1 MILPT
6 PLKKYWMI
14 KFLALF
20 LFLFTN
26 LFSNAQELLANVVI
40 NHSSVQS
47 SDDYIYDNMKKSFLE
62 FLNNRK
68 WTGDKYKLEERI
80 ECSFFITINSRNIS
94 SNTFSG
100 TLQVQSG
107 RPVYGTN
114 YKSTMFIVND
124 NDFDF
129 TYIDQQPLDFNQ
141 NEFTSN
147 LTSVLAYYAYVIL
160 GIDYDSFSK
169 EGGGIYF
176 TKAFDIATLSQNGGG
191 IGWRSTDGSQ
201 NRYWLIENINN
212 GAFKSFRDCLYKYH
226 REGLDL
232 MQSNKKQGEY
242 SIYKSLLA
250 LEAIHKRQPSS
261 YLLQVFFN
269 AKSDEVV
276 NIFKNA
282 SDEQKEKLVP
292 LLIKIDPGNTKKY
305 NKIIKGN

>member
-1 MILPT
+1 
-6 PLKKYWMI
+6 MI

-68 WTGDKYKLEERI
+68 WTGDKFKLEERI

>member
-1 MILPT
+1 MTRYFAFFSFVFI
-6 PLKKYWMI
+6 
-14 KFLALF
+14 AG
-20 LFLFTN
+20 FT
-26 LFSNAQELLANVVI
+26 NAQELLANVVI
-40 NHSSVQS
+40 NHQSVQS
-47 SDDYIYDNMKKSFLE
+47 SDDYIYDNMQNSFLE

-68 WTGDKYKLEERI
+68 WTGDKYQLEERI
-80 ECSFFITINSRNIS
+80 ECSFFITINSRNVS

-107 RPVYGTN
+107 RPIYGTN

-129 TYIDQQPLDFNQ
+129 TYVDQQPLDFNQ

-169 EGGGIYF
+169 EGGGKYF
-176 TKAFDIATLSQNGGG
+176 TKAFDIMNLSQNGGE
-191 IGWRSTDGSQ
+191 GWKPTHGSQ

-212 GAFKSFRDCLYKYH
+212 GAFKPFRNCLYEYH
-226 REGLDL
+226 REGLDI
-232 MQSNKKQGEY
+232 MQSNKKQGES

-250 LEAIHKRQPSS
+250 LESIHKRQPSS

-282 SDEQKEKLVP
+282 SDQQKQKLVP

>member
-1 MILPT
+1 
-6 PLKKYWMI
+6 
-14 KFLALF
+14 
-20 LFLFTN
+20 
-26 LFSNAQELLANVVI
+26 
-40 NHSSVQS
+40 
-47 SDDYIYDNMKKSFLE
+47 
-62 FLNNRK
+62 
-68 WTGDKYKLEERI
+68 
-80 ECSFFITINSRNIS
+80 
-94 SNTFSG
+94 
-100 TLQVQSG
+100 
-107 RPVYGTN
+107 
-114 YKSTMFIVND
+114 MFIVND

-129 TYIDQQPLDFNQ
+129 TYVDQQPLDFNP

-147 LTSVLAYYAYVIL
+147 LTSVLAYYAYLIL
-160 GIDYDSFSK
+160 GVDYDSFSK
-169 EGGGIYF
+169 EGGGKYF
-176 TKAFDIATLSQNGGG
+176 TKAFDIMTLSQNGGG
-191 IGWRSTDGSQ
+191 IGWRPTDGSQ

-282 SDEQKEKLVP
+282 PDDQKKKLVP

>member
-1 MILPT
+1 MN
-6 PLKKYWMI
+6 KYV
-14 KFLALF
+14 ALF
-20 LFLFTN
+20 LFAIITGFT
-26 LFSNAQELLANVVI
+26 NAQELLANVVI
-40 NHSSVQS
+40 NHQQVQS

-80 ECSFFITINSRNIS
+80 ECSFFITISSRNVS

-107 RPVYGTN
+107 RPIYGTN

-129 TYIDQQPLDFNQ
+129 TYVDQQPLDFNQ

-160 GIDYDSFSK
+160 GIDYDSFGK
-169 EGGGIYF
+169 EGGGSYF
-176 TKAFDIATLSQNGGG
+176 TKAFDIVTLSQNGGG

-212 GAFKSFRDCLYKYH
+212 GAFKAFRDCLYKYH

-282 SDEQKEKLVP
+282 PDDQKKKLVP

>member
-1 MILPT
+1 MN
-6 PLKKYWMI
+6 KY
-14 KFLALF
+14 LALF
-20 LFLFTN
+20 LFGIITGFT
-26 LFSNAQELLANVVI
+26 NAQELLANVVI
-40 NHSSVQS
+40 NHQQVQS

-80 ECSFFITINSRNIS
+80 ECSFFITISSRNVS
-94 SNTFSG
+94 SNSFSG

-107 RPVYGTN
+107 RPIYGTN

-129 TYIDQQPLDFNQ
+129 TYVDQQPLDFNQ

-147 LTSVLAYYAYVIL
+147 LTSVLAYYAYLIL

-169 EGGGIYF
+169 EGGGNYF
-176 TKAFDIATLSQNGGG
+176 TKAFDIMTLSQNGGG
-191 IGWRSTDGSQ
+191 IGWRPTDGSQ

-212 GAFKSFRDCLYKYH
+212 GAFKAFRDCLYKYH

-282 SDEQKEKLVP
+282 SDAQKQKLVP

-305 NKIIKGN
+305 NKIIKRN

>member
-1 MILPT
+1 MY
-6 PLKKYWMI
+6 KY
-14 KFLALF
+14 FALF
-20 LFLFTN
+20 LFLFVVR
-26 LFSNAQELLANVVI
+26 FAEGQELLANVVI
-40 NHSSVQS
+40 NHQQVQS
-47 SDDYIYDNMKKSFLE
+47 SDDYIYDNMKKSFVE

-80 ECSFFITINSRNIS
+80 ECSFFITISSRNVS

-107 RPVYGTN
+107 RPIYGTN

-129 TYIDQQPLDFNQ
+129 TYVDQQPLDFNP

-160 GIDYDSFSK
+160 GIDYDSFGK
-169 EGGGIYF
+169 EGGGKFF
-176 TKAFDIATLSQNGGG
+176 TKAFDVMTLSQNGGG
-191 IGWRSTDGSQ
+191 IGWRPTDGSQ

-212 GAFKSFRDCLYKYH
+212 GAFKAFRDCLYKYH

-276 NIFKNA
+276 NIFRNA
-282 SDEQKEKLVP
+282 SDAQKQKLVP

>member
-1 MILPT
+1 MT
-6 PLKKYWMI
+6 KYLVI
-14 KFLALF
+14 IS
-20 LFLFTN
+20 FLFTCVIAN
-26 LFSNAQELLANVVI
+26 GQELLANVVI
-40 NHSSVQS
+40 NHQQVQS
-47 SDDYIYDNMKKSFLE
+47 SDDYIYDNMKKSFVE

-80 ECSFFITINSRNIS
+80 ECSFFITINSRNGNS
-94 SNTFSG
+94 FTGS
-100 TLQVQSG
+100 LQVQSG
-107 RPVYGTN
+107 RPIFGTN

-129 TYIDQQPLDFNQ
+129 SYVDQQPLDFNQ

-147 LTSVLAYYAYVIL
+147 LTSVLAYYSYIIL

-169 EGGGIYF
+169 DGGSKYF
-176 TKAFDIATLSQNGGG
+176 TKAFDIMTLAGNGGG
-191 IGWRSTDGSQ
+191 LGWRSTDGSQ

-212 GAFKSFRDCLYKYH
+212 GAFKAFRECLYKFH
-226 REGLDL
+226 REGLDV
-232 MQSNKKQGEY
+232 MQGNKKQGEY
-242 SIYKSLLA
+242 AIFKALMA
-250 LEAIHKRQPSS
+250 LEAVHKRQPSS

-282 SDEQKEKLVP
+282 TDQQKQKLVP

-305 NKIIKGN
+305 NKIIKGT

>member
-1 MILPT
+1 MTRYFAFFSFVFI
-6 PLKKYWMI
+6 
-14 KFLALF
+14 AG
-20 LFLFTN
+20 FT
-26 LFSNAQELLANVVI
+26 NAQELLANVVI
-40 NHSSVQS
+40 NHQSVQS
-47 SDDYIYDNMKKSFLE
+47 SDDYIYDNMQNSFLE

-68 WTGDKYKLEERI
+68 WTGDKYQLEERI
-80 ECSFFITINSRNIS
+80 ECSFFITINSRNVS

-107 RPVYGTN
+107 RPIYGTN

-129 TYIDQQPLDFNQ
+129 TYVDQQPLDFNQ

-169 EGGGIYF
+169 EGGGKYF
-176 TKAFDIATLSQNGGG
+176 TKAFDIMNLSQNGGE
-191 IGWRSTDGSQ
+191 GWKPTHGSQ

-212 GAFKSFRDCLYKYH
+212 GAFKPFRNCLYEYH
-226 REGLDL
+226 REGLDI
-232 MQSNKKQGEY
+232 MQSNKKQGES

-250 LEAIHKRQPSS
+250 LESIHKRQPSS

-282 SDEQKEKLVP
+282 SDQQKQKLVP

-305 NKIIKGN
+305 NKIIKKN

>member
-1 MILPT
+1 MY
-6 PLKKYWMI
+6 KY
-14 KFLALF
+14 FALF
-20 LFLFTN
+20 LFLFAAR
-26 LFSNAQELLANVVI
+26 FAEGQELLANVVI
-40 NHSSVQS
+40 NHQQVQS
-47 SDDYIYDNMKKSFLE
+47 SDDYIYDNMKKSFVE

-80 ECSFFITINSRNIS
+80 ECSFFITISSRNVS

-107 RPVYGTN
+107 RPIYGTN

-129 TYIDQQPLDFNQ
+129 TYVDQQPLDFNQ

-160 GIDYDSFSK
+160 GIDYDSFGK
-169 EGGGIYF
+169 EGGGKFF
-176 TKAFDIATLSQNGGG
+176 TKAFDITTLAQNGGG

-282 SDEQKEKLVP
+282 SDAQKQKLVP

>member
-1 MILPT
+1 
-6 PLKKYWMI
+6 MI